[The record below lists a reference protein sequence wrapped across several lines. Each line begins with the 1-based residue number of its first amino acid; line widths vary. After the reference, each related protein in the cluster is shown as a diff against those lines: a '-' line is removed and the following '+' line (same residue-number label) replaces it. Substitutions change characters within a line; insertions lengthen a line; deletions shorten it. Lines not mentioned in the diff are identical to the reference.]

1 MFKDLVFENHRVFE
15 YTLAGRPLVIET
27 GKMAQLA
34 NGSCLV
40 RYGDTVILACATA
53 SAKPRDGIDF
63 LPLSVDFE
71 ERLYSVGKI
80 PGGFLKREGR
90 PSEKAIL
97 TSRVIDRPIRPLFP
111 KDLRNDIC
119 LSMTV
124 LSVDQDNSPEIA
136 AMIGA
141 SIALSISDIPWNGPI
156 AGVFMGMCDGELV
169 VNPTEKQAEISTL
182 QLTVAG
188 SREKVVMI
196 EAGAKEVNNDD
207 MFRAIMMAH
216 EEIKGIINFIDTIV
230 KEVGKPKFAYDSC
243 EVDHDMF
250 DAIAEFAEEDIKVAL
265 DTDDKNVRDE
275 RLQPI
280 IDAIH
285 EKFDEIYP

>member
-1 MFKDLVFENHRVFE
+1 MFKDLVFENHKTFE

-111 KDLRNDIC
+111 KDMRTDR
-119 LSMTV
+119 
-124 LSVDQDNSPEIA
+124 SVDHTAN
-136 AMIGA
+136 
-141 SIALSISDIPWNGPI
+141 
-156 AGVFMGMCDGELV
+156 
-169 VNPTEKQAEISTL
+169 
-182 QLTVAG
+182 
-188 SREKVVMI
+188 
-196 EAGAKEVNNDD
+196 
-207 MFRAIMMAH
+207 
-216 EEIKGIINFIDTIV
+216 
-230 KEVGKPKFAYDSC
+230 
-243 EVDHDMF
+243 
-250 DAIAEFAEEDIKVAL
+250 
-265 DTDDKNVRDE
+265 
-275 RLQPI
+275 
-280 IDAIH
+280 
-285 EKFDEIYP
+285 